1 MVEAELAAGPS
12 AQTPPPYFNR
22 KMADHDDDVIASDRK
37 CRAACT
43 CVADVLPLRFP
54 VAAALPE
61 VTGESCPLRRH
72 TQPPARP
79 LLLPSPPST
88 LVARWGIR
96 RRHALHTHARTHAL
110 SRSAPLPLPLS
121 LAAAILGRSV
131 WNNPRVPLSIC
142 ARTGARACLLI
153 SPRDTHSQH
162 TVRRA
167 PLLCFRAARGGFFPF
182 FRATFPA
189 WPSFAPRLPA
199 SLLRLLWISNTRLPA
214 VWSGSARR
222 GAAVT
227 GSACCQRR
235 ERRRLAEVRK
245 LPSRDSA
252 LFCAM
257 TDTRWCFRDVGS
269 LL

>member
-54 VAAALPE
+54 VAPALPE

-167 PLLCFRAARGGFFPF
+167 PLLCLWLQRSSEPLGEGSFLFFAQLFLRGRASLHVCPR
-182 FRATFPA
+182 
-189 WPSFAPRLPA
+189 PSFACCGSLTRASRLFGADQPA
-199 SLLRLLWISNTRLPA
+199 AELLSPVPPVVRD
-214 VWSGSARR
+214 GR
-222 GAAVT
+222 GADW
-227 GSACCQRR
+227 RR
-235 ERRRLAEVRK
+235 
-245 LPSRDSA
+245 
-252 LFCAM
+252 
-257 TDTRWCFRDVGS
+257 
-269 LL
+269 